1 VADSGTVLSG
11 AVGGVSK
18 VEGVGG
24 RTTSTCFTRDM
35 ISTIVENQY
44 KPGRRHTMLKV
55 AAGVDAFVKR
65 VLHGPTDKAL
75 LRAWTCETRGRESAR
90 SRKAEVHSHN
100 LTDSTTG
107 VSFPNMRTVVI
118 VVTGLS
124 SGLLRLA
131 RDADFSLHQTSVS
144 APSLTGCKK

>member
-1 VADSGTVLSG
+1 V
-11 AVGGVSK
+11 
-18 VEGVGG
+18 
-24 RTTSTCFTRDM
+24 F
-35 ISTIVENQY
+35 
-44 KPGRRHTMLKV
+44 KV

-107 VSFPNMRTVVI
+107 VSFPNVRTVVI
-118 VVTGLS
+118 VVSSLS

-131 RDADFSLHQTSVS
+131 GHADFSLHQTSVS
-144 APSLTGCKK
+144 APCLTGCACKKYRIQSRWLYYGR